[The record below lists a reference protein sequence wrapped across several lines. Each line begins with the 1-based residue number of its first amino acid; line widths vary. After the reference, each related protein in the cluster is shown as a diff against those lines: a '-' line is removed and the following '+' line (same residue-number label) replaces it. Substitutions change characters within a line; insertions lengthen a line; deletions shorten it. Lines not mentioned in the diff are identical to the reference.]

1 MVLFWL
7 NMEYRYSS
15 IIICSMYNTS
25 LCKTSNFNECCAKMW
40 LRINLII
47 HVSCIISFQNTNK
60 PTQMALEPLHN
71 QKAAVV
77 SLFVQLPGGDEDF
90 TPSGTSGLAIGSAL
104 ISIGKYRTNSLS

>member
-1 MVLFWL
+1 MLMVLYLL
-7 NMEYRYSS
+7 NMEYKYYS
-15 IIICSMYNTS
+15 ITICSMFSTLLYMA
-25 LCKTSNFNECCAKMW
+25 SNFNECYEKMW

-47 HVSCIISFQNTNK
+47 HVSCIIFFQNTNK

-104 ISIGKYRTNSLS
+104 ISIGKY